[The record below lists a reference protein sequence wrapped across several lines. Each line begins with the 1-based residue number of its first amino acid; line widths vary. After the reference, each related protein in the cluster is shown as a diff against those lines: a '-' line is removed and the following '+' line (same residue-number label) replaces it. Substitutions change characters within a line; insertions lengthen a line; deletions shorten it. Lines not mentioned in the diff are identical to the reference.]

1 MAMIDKYGLINL
13 LYCVVKTH
21 HLIYYNYYKRVLKTP
36 PIHRLAQISVRISV
50 PICESVAE
58 KFWYHNSCKFIQS

>member
-13 LYCVVKTH
+13 MYCVVKTR

-36 PIHRLAQISVRISV
+36 QTHRLPQIS
-50 PICESVAE
+50 
-58 KFWYHNSCKFIQS
+58 